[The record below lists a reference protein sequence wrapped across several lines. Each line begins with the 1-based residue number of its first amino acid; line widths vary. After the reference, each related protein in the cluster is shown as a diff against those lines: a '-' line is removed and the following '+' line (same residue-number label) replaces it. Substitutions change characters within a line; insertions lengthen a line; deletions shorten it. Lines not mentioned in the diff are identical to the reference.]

1 MLTCFSVLSNHN
13 LLANIRKQEYIGT
26 RKHNS
31 EAVGGTKHKHMIK
44 DSDGSTRDDFLEN
57 IQGTTLQATVGDDR
71 SAEQYDAGGKQR
83 GHRNEVVEPQSYRD
97 VLVNG

>member
-1 MLTCFSVLSNHN
+1 M
-13 LLANIRKQEYIGT
+13 
-26 RKHNS
+26 
-31 EAVGGTKHKHMIK
+31 GGTKDKHVIK
-44 DSDGSTRDDFLEN
+44 DSDGSTRDDFSEN

-83 GHRNEVVEPQSYRD
+83 GNRNEVVEPRSYRD